1 VRELKGC
8 FNVARKY
15 QITYELSGI
24 TLGCFLF
31 AFGTNCLLTPSSLLA
46 GGLGGVCAIFYH
58 LFEWPMGIQYFVYN
72 IPLLFLGYI
81 HVGKKFIIYTVFSV
95 IVSSLFLDW
104 IPVRLIWTKD
114 ILLCCIYGAIIS
126 GSGAAIILRLGGS
139 VGGLDILS
147 RVIAKYTNFSIGNSG
162 LIFSASIVTISALIF
177 DIQLAMYT
185 ILSFFV
191 GTKTYDAILN
201 IAEKNVIIIV
211 TNEGEELASLLTAKL
226 NREVNSWKDI
236 SVYSEKK
243 KTVLLCLIIE
253 LEWMEVTHAVKS
265 IDPGAVILS
274 LPTKKTFGKF
284 KLKW

>member
-1 VRELKGC
+1 MRELKGC

-95 IVSSLFLDW
+95 IVSSLFLEW

-147 RVIAKYTNFSIGNSG
+147 RVIAKYTNFSIGKSG

-236 SVYSEKK
+236 CVYSEKK

-284 KLKW
+284 NLKW

>member
-1 VRELKGC
+1 MKGC
-8 FNVARKY
+8 FSVARKY
-15 QITYELSGI
+15 QITYELAGI
-24 TLGCFLF
+24 TVGCFLF

-46 GGLGGVCAIFYH
+46 GGLGGICAIFYH
-58 LFEWPMGIQYFVYN
+58 LFEWQMGIQYFIYN

-81 HVGKKFIIYTVFSV
+81 HIGKKFIIYTVFSV
-95 IVSSLFLDW
+95 IVSSLFLEW
-104 IPVRLIWTKD
+104 IPVRLVWTND

-147 RVIAKYTNFSIGNSG
+147 RVITKYTNISIGKFG
-162 LIFSASIVTISALIF
+162 LIFSATIVAISALIF
-177 DIQLAMYT
+177 DTQLAMYT

-201 IAEKNVIIIV
+201 IAEKSAIMII
-211 TNEGEELASLLTAKL
+211 TNEGEEVSSVLAKKL
-226 NREVNSWKDI
+226 DREVTSWKDI
-236 SVYSEKK
+236 DIYREKK

-253 LEWMEVTHAVKS
+253 LEWIEVTHAVKS
-265 IDPGAVILS
+265 IDPEAFILS

>member
-95 IVSSLFLDW
+95 IVSSLFLEW

-147 RVIAKYTNFSIGNSG
+147 RVIAKYTNFSIGKSG

-236 SVYSEKK
+236 CVYSEKK

-284 KLKW
+284 NLKW